1 MESMAGVRD
10 YCLLARGAR
19 TSLRSATS
27 EMKNAAL
34 LSMANRLIENIESII
49 ESNRL
54 DLKLATEAGMGATAL
69 DRLRLDEK
77 RVHSMASQL
86 TEIAL
91 LEDPVGEISR
101 GYRRP
106 NGLKVSKVR
115 VPLGVV
121 AVIYENRPNV
131 TSDAAGLCIKSG
143 NVALLRGSSTAIHS
157 NSYITSLLQDSLEE
171 VGINRHAIT
180 LIPFTDR
187 KSAIE
192 FMRQDGLIDLLVP
205 RGGKSLI
212 QSIKE
217 NATVPYVIDG
227 DGNCHI
233 YVDASADI
241 EMAISIVKNAK
252 MSRPGVCNAA
262 ETLLLHESIA
272 KEFLDRSASSLQ
284 GVEIRGDETVLSYLP
299 DAKVAAEEDWANEF
313 LDLVLAV
320 RVVPSIDEAILHIER
335 YGTGHSEAIVTNE
348 FSNAQRFVE
357 DVDAAATLVNASTRF
372 VDGNELGLGAEIGI
386 STQKLHARG
395 PLGLRELTTEK
406 YVILGC
412 GQIR

>member
-1 MESMAGVRD
+1 MSGVRD
-10 YCLLARGAR
+10 YCVLARGAR
-19 TSLRSATS
+19 ASLRSATS
-27 EMKNAAL
+27 AMKNSAL
-34 LSMANRLIENIESII
+34 LSMADRLEDNVEFILEANE
-49 ESNRL
+49 R
-54 DLKLATEAGMGATAL
+54 DLKLAIESSMGATAL
-69 DRLRLDEK
+69 DRLRLSEE
-77 RVHSMASQL
+77 RVRSMSSQL
-86 TEIAL
+86 REIAL
-91 LEDPVGEISR
+91 LDDPVGEVTK
-101 GYRRP
+101 GFRRP

-143 NVALLRGSSTAIHS
+143 NVALLRGSSAAINS
-157 NSYITSLLQDSLEE
+157 NTQIALLLQDSLDEA
-171 VGINRHAIT
+171 GIDRNAIT

-187 KSAIE
+187 ESAVE

-212 QSIKE
+212 ESIKQ

-241 EMAISIVKNAK
+241 DMAISIVKNAK

-272 KEFLDRSASSLQ
+272 EEFFDRGANSLQ
-284 GVEIRGDETVLSYLP
+284 GVEVRG
-299 DAKVAAEEDWANEF
+299 DAKVVEYLPSARAAVEEDWENEF

-320 RVVPSIDEAILHIER
+320 RVVPSIDEAISHIER
-335 YGTGHSEAIVTNE
+335 YGSGHSEAIITND
-348 FSNAQRFVE
+348 FVNAQRFVDE
-357 DVDAAATLVNASTRF
+357 VDAAATLVNASTRF

-395 PLGLRELTTEK
+395 PLGLCELTTEK
-406 YVILGC
+406 YVILGS